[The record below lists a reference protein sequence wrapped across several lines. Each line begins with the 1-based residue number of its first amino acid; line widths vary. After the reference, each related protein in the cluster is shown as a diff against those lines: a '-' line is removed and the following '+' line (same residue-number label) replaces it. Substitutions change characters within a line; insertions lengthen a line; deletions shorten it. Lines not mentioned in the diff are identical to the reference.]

1 MSGRDSFQPYPE
13 TRFASMDRKRAV
25 SAQHTP
31 RQNRLLAAL
40 PLEDYER
47 LLPDLEPVALP
58 RGWTVHG
65 AGEREK
71 YLYFLTAGIVSRVYV
86 MESGASAE
94 TAVTGTY
101 SISRNKS
108 RWPSVTL
115 ATSVAHVP
123 ANIRTSTTGARK
135 RFAASDAQ
143 AHSKAVLA

>member
-1 MSGRDSFQPYPE
+1 MLELHSVRPYAE
-13 TRFASMDRKRAV
+13 TCFASGYWRRDP
-25 SAQHTP
+25 SAQYKP
-31 RQNRLLAAL
+31 RHNQLLAAL
-40 PLEDYER
+40 SPMDYER
-47 LLPDLEPVALP
+47 LLPHLEPVALP
-58 RGWTVHG
+58 LGLTVHC
-65 AGEREK
+65 AGERERHC
-71 YLYFLTAGIVSRVYV
+71 YFLTAGIVSRVYV

-94 TAVTGTY
+94 TAVTGTC

-108 RWPSVTL
+108 RWPSVTP